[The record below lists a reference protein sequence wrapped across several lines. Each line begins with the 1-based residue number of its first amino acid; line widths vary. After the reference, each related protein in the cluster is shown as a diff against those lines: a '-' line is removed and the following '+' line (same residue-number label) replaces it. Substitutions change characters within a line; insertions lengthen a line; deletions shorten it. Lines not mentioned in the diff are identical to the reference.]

1 MYTVYSFNNSGPMG
15 IGKSVAFFKT
25 KEEADRAQKI
35 IVEQAKQN
43 GHDVK
48 VFSRMVAQAAV
59 GETNDLANK
68 IRKLPP
74 SAAIYYFD
82 DLISEIDNL
91 QNQVNELKK
100 KLYEFTKDQ

>member
-15 IGKSVAFFKT
+15 VSKSAAFFKT

-48 VFSRMVAQAAV
+48 VCVD
-59 GETNDLANK
+59 ETNDLANK

-91 QNQVNELKK
+91 QNQVNELKNQ
-100 KLYEFTKDQ
+100 LYEFKKDQ